1 MKCRNKKDFIASR
14 IRYIFSLLT
23 RFPRFSE
30 QIIIVL
36 TLDEVKKRFNEIMGT
51 TPHQILCTATVWSC
65 RKWIPIFLTN
75 KNAFVKIII
84 FRIRVKKLGWVC
96 SDDLRFRDQCIPE
109 FSKKRNELKCYHS
122 KLEKILNK
130 KRVCKIW
137 KIIIEC
143 RFCFVL
149 CSHALKDHRL
159 LR

>member
-1 MKCRNKKDFIASR
+1 MKLVYYHDGSTCHFKCKNKKDFIASR

-84 FRIRVKKLGWVC
+84 FRIRVKNL
-96 SDDLRFRDQCIPE
+96 DE
-109 FSKKRNELKCYHS
+109 FAVMIYDFVINVYPSFQKRETN
-122 KLEKILNK
+122 
-130 KRVCKIW
+130 
-137 KIIIEC
+137 
-143 RFCFVL
+143 
-149 CSHALKDHRL
+149 
-159 LR
+159 

>member
-1 MKCRNKKDFIASR
+1 MKLVYYWDGSTCHFKCKNKKDFIASR

-51 TPHQILCTATVWSC
+51 TPHQIPCTATVWTC

-84 FRIRVKKLGWVC
+84 FRIRVKTWMSLQWWSTISWSMYTRV
-96 SDDLRFRDQCIPE
+96 F
-109 FSKKRNELKCYHS
+109 KK
-122 KLEKILNK
+122 EKRIKMLS
-130 KRVCKIW
+130 
-137 KIIIEC
+137 
-143 RFCFVL
+143 F
-149 CSHALKDHRL
+149 
-159 LR
+159 